1 MLRRLARRL
10 LGRSKRSPTASAPKQ
25 APVQAAPSP
34 PAPTTETTS
43 DAAPARPSRTDHV
56 LALYKYDAC
65 PYCRRVQR
73 VLDTL
78 DLHVE
83 MRDTRLHPEHRQAL
97 FERTGRTQVPCL
109 FIDGEPKFES
119 EDIVDWLED
128 YAARV

>member
-25 APVQAAPSP
+25 APVQAAPP
-34 PAPTTETTS
+34 TPAAPTETTS
-43 DAAPARPSRTDHV
+43 DAASELPPRTDHV

-83 MRDTRLHPEHRQAL
+83 MRDTMSCGAHSSQRPETHAHIRFRRSEVQRMT
-97 FERTGRTQVPCL
+97 ETQPTSL
-109 FIDGEPKFES
+109 
-119 EDIVDWLED
+119 
-128 YAARV
+128 ARRSQLQTV

>member
-1 MLRRLARRL
+1 MLRRLARRV
-10 LGRSKRSPTASAPKQ
+10 LGRLTRSPAAPPPTSVPRPASPPPPPANPAADEPVSAP
-25 APVQAAPSP
+25 P
-34 PAPTTETTS
+34 PRTE
-43 DAAPARPSRTDHV
+43 HV

-83 MRDTRLHPEHRQAL
+83 MRDTRLNPQHRQDL
-97 FERTGRTQVPCL
+97 LQRTGRTQVPCL
-109 FIDGEPKFES
+109 FIDGEPMFES

-128 YAARV
+128 YAARA